1 MSNIAG
7 TVHHIEKHENKLEK
21 ILTVEHLGKI
31 FIFRVHLIRY
41 KF

>member
-21 ILTVEHLGKI
+21 ILTVEHLGKSL
-31 FIFRVHLIRY
+31 IFRVY
-41 KF
+41 